1 MSKKFDLVVFGAS
14 GFTGRLVAEYLSD
27 TAGKSHRL
35 NWAMAGRDLMK
46 LESVKKEMNISPATP
61 LLQVD
66 SSNKASINNMV
77 SKTNIVISTVGPYQL
92 YGNDLIK
99 SCISQGTDYVDLCGE
114 PAWMSSV
121 INSHENEAK
130 KTGAR
135 IVFSCGF
142 DSIPFDLGVYALQK
156 KAIMRFGSPLPRVKG
171 RVRSMKGTFS
181 GGTLASFK
189 ATMAAA
195 SRDKTLIK
203 VLRDPFALTPNFE
216 GPRQPPGNHAEYDPA
231 IASWVTPFVMASI
244 NTKNIHR
251 SNYLLNC
258 MYGEDFKYDE
268 MLVTGP
274 GDSGKKR
281 AVEMAQG
288 NPMAG
293 DETKPGDG
301 PSKEERESGFYDI
314 LMIGENDNMQSLK
327 LSVKGDRDPGY
338 GSTSKMIAES
348 GIWLSEHPI
357 DSQGGIWT
365 AASLMGSSLIGKLE
379 RNAGIK
385 FTEE

>member
-46 LESVKKEMNISPATP
+46 LESVKKEMSISPATP

-66 SSNKASINNMV
+66 SSNEASINNMV

-121 INSHENEAK
+121 IHSHENEAK

-216 GPRQPPGNHAEYDPA
+216 GPHQPPGNQAEYDSA

-258 MYGEDFKYDE
+258 MYGEDFTYDE

-314 LMIGENDNMQSLK
+314 LIIGENDNMQSLK

-348 GIWLSEHPI
+348 GNLVI
-357 DSQGGIWT
+357 G
-365 AASLMGSSLIGKLE
+365 ASKRISRRHMDGCILNGKL
-379 RNAGIK
+379 
-385 FTEE
+385 THW